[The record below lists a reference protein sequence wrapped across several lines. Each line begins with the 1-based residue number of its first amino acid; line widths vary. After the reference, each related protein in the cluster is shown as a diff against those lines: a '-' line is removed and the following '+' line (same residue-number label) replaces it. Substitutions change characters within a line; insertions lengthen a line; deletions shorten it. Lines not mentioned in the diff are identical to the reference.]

1 MEGLGFRKHSYEGDM
16 NNKNVSKTNTAT
28 SRTLHMSADSQS
40 SASPSLVGPPLITC
54 TSAQT
59 KRLSIVYTNL
69 GRIKEPETTWIT
81 ALDP

>member
-1 MEGLGFRKHSYEGDM
+1 MSHKGDM
-16 NNKNVSKTNTAT
+16 NNKDVNKTNTVT

-59 KRLSIVYTNL
+59 KRLPIAYKSLEKLRENRKAAKNL
-69 GRIKEPETTWIT
+69 VHHPKP
-81 ALDP
+81 